1 MKKCIALLFILF
13 VAHLYIGFYETRWA
27 EDNKRVFFIKK
38 YPSLQVEFVNLF
50 ASDADDKPLEQLS
63 PLERATVRDYCKFR
77 LGIETHLETQEELN
91 ACKAQ

>member
-1 MKKCIALLFILF
+1 MRKFIVLIFVLF

-38 YPSLQVEFVNLF
+38 SPSLKVEFVNLF
-50 ASDADDKPLEQLS
+50 ASDADDKLLEQLS
-63 PLERATVRDYCKFR
+63 PLERATVRDYCKYR
-77 LGIETHLETQEELN
+77 LGIETHLDTQEELN